1 MVDEKYVEWKVKD
14 ADYYFKK
21 ITDTRW
27 FEYHSG
33 EKAFE
38 FEFLY
43 QKDNEVY
50 LSKIESVMFIKLGP
64 KELTFGET
72 KNKIAKIL
80 TNNLHTLFNII
91 KMPQNFLIKILHEL
105 NWSQ

>member
-72 KNKIAKIL
+72 KNKIAKHL
-80 TNNLHTLFNII
+80 CYGSWVNEFQEENHSCG
-91 KMPQNFLIKILHEL
+91 KYKK
-105 NWSQ
+105 